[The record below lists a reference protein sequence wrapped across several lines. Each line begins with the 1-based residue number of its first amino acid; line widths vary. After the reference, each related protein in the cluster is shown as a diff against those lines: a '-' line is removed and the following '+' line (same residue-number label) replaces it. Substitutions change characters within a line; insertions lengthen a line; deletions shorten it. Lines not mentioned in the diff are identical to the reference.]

1 MHPFL
6 NRRLQ
11 KLIFE
16 FGRKLRRQRI
26 ENIENRIVNQANDG
40 RPMDIFGNELILR
53 RNSQMNEH
61 FRLLQ
66 KYWN

>member
-16 FGRKLRRQRI
+16 IGRKLRRPRI
-26 ENIENRIVNQANDG
+26 GNIENQIINQANDG
-40 RPMDIFGNELILR
+40 PMDIFGNELIHR